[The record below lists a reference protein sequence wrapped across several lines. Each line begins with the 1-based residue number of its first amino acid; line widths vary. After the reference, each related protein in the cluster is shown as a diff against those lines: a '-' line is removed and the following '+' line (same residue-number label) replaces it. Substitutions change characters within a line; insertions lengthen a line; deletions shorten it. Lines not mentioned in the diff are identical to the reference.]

1 MIEQDGRIRRREID
15 LIDPCVFSSRLSLD
29 EPGVVQEA
37 AMFDERV
44 EVESLCHPFE
54 RHLTV
59 YMRGLLF
66 LGRTLVVPEIVKTI
80 PFKDGWMRQPR
91 QVRKGVAI
99 HTKFTLIPDAI
110 SDGFEETGTEKPTLV
125 SYVRGRG

>member
-29 EPGVVQEA
+29 EPGIVQEA

-44 EVESLCHPFE
+44 EVESLCYPFE

-80 PFKDGWMRQPR
+80 PFKDGWMR
-91 QVRKGVAI
+91 
-99 HTKFTLIPDAI
+99 
-110 SDGFEETGTEKPTLV
+110 
-125 SYVRGRG
+125 